1 MERHGP
7 RWIDRRTPEV
17 SGASFSV
24 SVLLT
29 LALFASSFLAMRT
42 VTGGA
47 SATDDDRSPPVVIRL
62 APPASQPL
70 RREAASRPAAVVSP
84 DIAVN
89 TPSVSPL
96 PAMPSNAAPAAP
108 ETSTP
113 RDTSARRGA
122 QAPST
127 VPLGIAPPPSGLADT
142 AMGVRGGAPMA
153 PSGVTIGGRNAN
165 TARFRDSVV
174 NLRIKT
180 GVSTWMD
187 HLPTGRELREL
198 ESSRSAAR
206 ALATRTTTSGNGRG
220 VNVMQG
226 EGMNGEGAVG
236 GAAGGLGSVSAPLF
250 SPGRSAAQRKRDEK
264 LDADYQLRLRR
275 LQDRLIARR
284 DSLRADSLRRDSL
297 ARTRKP

>member
-7 RWIDRRTPEV
+7 RWIDRRTPEY

-42 VTGGA
+42 VTN
-47 SATDDDRSPPVVIRL
+47 SAPATHDEHSPPVVIRL
-62 APPASQPL
+62 APPTIRPP
-70 RREAASRPAAVVSP
+70 RREAASRPAATVAP
-84 DIAVN
+84 NIAVN

-96 PAMPSNAAPAAP
+96 PAIPSIATPAER
-108 ETSTP
+108 ETGTP
-113 RDTSARRGA
+113 RDTTSRRGA
-122 QAPST
+122 QAPTS
-127 VPLGIAPPPSGLADT
+127 VPLGIAPLPSGLADT

-153 PSGVTIGGRNAN
+153 PSGVTIGSRNAN
-165 TARFRDSVV
+165 TARFRDSMV

-187 HLPTGRELREL
+187 HLPTGRELQEIQ
-198 ESSRSAAR
+198 SSRSAAR

-236 GAAGGLGSVSAPLF
+236 GAAGGPGTVPAPIF
-250 SPGRSAAQRKRDEK
+250 SSGPSAAQRKRDAR
-264 LDADYQLRLRR
+264 LDAEYQLRLRR

-297 ARTRKP
+297 ARPRKP